1 MERAYAVMTSREDL
15 DQSPSINSLHRTYDG
30 ATRTAELRSRME
42 VETMR
47 RHTAEGEHLVIDR
60 ENGEW
65 SVYIMTVNPE
75 GMQQREYTVCRI
87 WIREL
92 RVSE

>member
-1 MERAYAVMTSREDL
+1 
-15 DQSPSINSLHRTYDG
+15 
-30 ATRTAELRSRME
+30 ME

-47 RHTAEGEHLVIDR
+47 RHVAEGEHLVIDR